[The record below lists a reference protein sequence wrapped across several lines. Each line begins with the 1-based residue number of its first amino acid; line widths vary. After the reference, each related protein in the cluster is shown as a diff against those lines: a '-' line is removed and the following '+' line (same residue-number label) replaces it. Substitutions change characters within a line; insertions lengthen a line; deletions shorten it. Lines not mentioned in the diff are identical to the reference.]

1 MLQIKILGPGCRNC
15 YLLEQMAAAGLEDL
29 LEENPDLEAT
39 LEHIEDPLEIQ
50 KYPVLFTP
58 GLVVNER
65 LVCAG
70 RVPSKLEVIGWLRA
84 ALQQPAKP
92 QTVL

>member
-1 MLQIKILGPGCRNC
+1 MLRIKILGPGCRNC
-15 YLLEQMAAAGLEDL
+15 FMVEQMAAAGLEEL
-29 LEENPDLEAT
+29 LEEYPDLEAT

-50 KYPVLFTP
+50 KYPILFTP

-70 RVPSKLEVIGWLRA
+70 RVPSKKEVIEWLRSSI
-84 ALQQPAKP
+84 Q
-92 QTVL
+92 